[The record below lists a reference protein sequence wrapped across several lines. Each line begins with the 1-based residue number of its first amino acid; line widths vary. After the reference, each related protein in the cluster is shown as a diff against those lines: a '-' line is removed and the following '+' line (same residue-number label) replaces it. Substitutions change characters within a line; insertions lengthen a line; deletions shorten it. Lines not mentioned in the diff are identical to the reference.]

1 MSLLFVVSRSEPGRY
16 RWLSQAFAGEPAVK
30 VVEDRRRGEPRRG
43 GGPVPSRGG
52 GPVPSER
59 RRRDRRARD
68 VSRELDR
75 LGYALIRRH
84 V

>member
-1 MSLLFVVSRSEPGRY
+1 MVSRSEPGRY
-16 RWLSQAFAGEPAVK
+16 RWLSEAFAGEPAVE
-30 VVEDRRRGEPRRG
+30 VVEDRRRGERR
-43 GGPVPSRGG
+43 RGG

>member
-1 MSLLFVVSRSEPGRY
+1 MVSRNEPGRY
-16 RWLSQAFAGEPAVK
+16 RWLSEAFAGEPAVE
-30 VVEDRRRGEPRRG
+30 VVEDRRRGERRQG
-43 GGPVPSRGG
+43 GGPA
-52 GPVPSER
+52 PSER